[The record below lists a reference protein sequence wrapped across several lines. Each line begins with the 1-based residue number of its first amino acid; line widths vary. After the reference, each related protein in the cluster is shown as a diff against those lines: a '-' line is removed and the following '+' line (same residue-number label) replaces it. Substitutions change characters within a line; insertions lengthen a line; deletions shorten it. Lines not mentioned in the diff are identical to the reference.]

1 MLGTPRIGQ
10 RGLVG
15 PFGAAAQPA
24 PVGRAKFRAMSNG
37 LFSAATILA
46 FIKKAIDLDDA
57 GVDRCVPCLEF
68 HIGDHGLTAF
78 CPWIDFPV
86 PP

>member
-1 MLGTPRIGQ
+1 MVPPSCNGRASGARRATSD
-10 RGLVG
+10 GL
-15 PFGAAAQPA
+15 FRAAA
-24 PVGRAKFRAMSNG
+24 
-37 LFSAATILA
+37 TLA

-57 GVDRCVPCLEF
+57 GVDRCLPCLELY
-68 HIGDHGLTAF
+68 IGDLGLAAF